1 MSVFSCVMNEVHDVV
16 SQVTSQAQQ
25 VEDVVGNIRSGMG
38 PIEGGGWVGEGA
50 DAFIEEVQSRLIPEI
65 MALIASVMGFGG
77 GITSALNIVEQADND
92 VFGVVG
98 NVSDVFDS
106 IF

>member
-1 MSVFSCVMNEVHDVV
+1 MSIFSCVMNEVQDVV
-16 SQVTSQAQQ
+16 NQVTSQAQQ
-25 VEDVVGNIRSGMG
+25 IEDVVGNVRSGMG

-50 DAFIEEVQSRLIPEI
+50 NAFMEEVQTRLIPEI

-77 GITSALNIVEQADND
+77 GITSALGVIEQADND

-98 NVSDVFDS
+98 NVADMFDS

>member
-1 MSVFSCVMNEVHDVV
+1 MSIFSCVMSEVHDVV

-25 VEDVVGNIRSGMG
+25 IEDVVGNVRSGMG
-38 PIEGGGWVGEGA
+38 PIEGGGWIGEGA
-50 DAFIEEVQSRLIPEI
+50 DAFMEEVQTRLIPEI
-65 MALIASVMGFGG
+65 MALIASIMGFGG
-77 GITSALNIVEQADND
+77 GITSALNVIEAADND

-98 NVSDVFDS
+98 NVADVFDA